1 MYFEAGTV
9 IVEEGATGLGFFV
22 IESGRA
28 TVSVAGR
35 EVRQL
40 GPGDHF
46 GEIALIA
53 DSPRTATI
61 TAALDLRGHTISRTD
76 FRAIVE
82 SSPEIAWKLLENLAR
97 ELVEA
102 RQAAE

>member
-1 MYFEAGTV
+1 
-9 IVEEGATGLGFFV
+9 V

-28 TVSVAGR
+28 AVSVAGH

-53 DSPRTATI
+53 ATPRTATI

-76 FRAIVE
+76 FREIVE

-102 RQAAE
+102 RQPAD